1 MPDSTDA
8 TTSVPSTGRPLD
20 RDSGK
25 TLRAPVIVERLM
37 EAYEGGVIE
46 LDHTSP
52 FELLIATVMSAQSTD
67 KKINEITKT
76 LFVKYRTPEDYL
88 SVPEEELQTDIKS
101 SGFYRQKTKS
111 IRGICQ
117 ALIEDFDGEVPLRMA
132 DLVTLPGVARKTANV
147 VLAGSAPE
155 ALLEDPDAGIA
166 VDTHV
171 TRLSKRFGFTRNDD
185 AVKIEKDLMRLFPR
199 EQYGPASLVIILHGR
214 RVCDA
219 LRPRCGSCVVEDL
232 CPSSLIA
239 GRRDKAKQARAVG
252 TD

>member
-8 TTSVPSTGRPLD
+8 PTSVPSTGRPLD

-132 DLVTLPGVARKTANV
+132 DLVTLPGVAR
-147 VLAGSAPE
+147 SREPR
-155 ALLEDPDAGIA
+155 LL
-166 VDTHV
+166 T
-171 TRLSKRFGFTRNDD
+171 
-185 AVKIEKDLMRLFPR
+185 
-199 EQYGPASLVIILHGR
+199 
-214 RVCDA
+214 
-219 LRPRCGSCVVEDL
+219 
-232 CPSSLIA
+232 
-239 GRRDKAKQARAVG
+239 
-252 TD
+252 

>member
-1 MPDSTDA
+1 MAAS
-8 TTSVPSTGRPLD
+8 PSPTGRPLD

-25 TLRAPVIVERLM
+25 TLRAPVILATLM
-37 EAYEGGVIE
+37 QEYEGGVIE
-46 LDHTSP
+46 LDFTTP

-67 KKINEITKT
+67 VMINQITKT

-88 SVPEEELQTDIKS
+88 SVPEEELQTDIRS

-117 ALIEDFDGEVPLRMA
+117 ALIERFDGEVPLRMA

-147 VLAGSAPE
+147 VLAGAAPE
-155 ALLEDPDAGIA
+155 VLQADPDAGIA

-171 TRLSKRFGFTRNDD
+171 TRLSKRFGFTRHDD
-185 AVKIEKDLMRLFPR
+185 PVKIEKDLVRLFDKADH
-199 EQYGPASLVIILHGR
+199 GPASLVIILHGR

-219 LRPRCGSCVVEDL
+219 LRPRCGACVVEEL
-232 CPSSLIA
+232 CPSSLVA
-239 GRRDKAKQARAVG
+239 GRRDKAGQARSLG
-252 TD
+252 TLE